1 VLYRGPLLAG
11 LRMARAQDRTLGPP
25 LEQTLHLLLSDY
37 AEDVLQLVVHL
48 ADPVGRG
55 RGQSIQERIGHD
67 QVLADPNKGW
77 RRCTF
82 MVDGGGSDSGPS
94 SGLGEVDGGGSLRPQ
109 RGLAS
114 VKLDQLGVEGC
125 LLAASSS
132 WC

>member
-1 VLYRGPLLAG
+1 
-11 LRMARAQDRTLGPP
+11 MARAQDRTLGPP

-55 RGQSIQERIGHD
+55 RGQSIQERSGHD

-82 MVDGGGSDSGPS
+82 MVDGGGSDSGLS

-125 LLAASSS
+125 LLVASSS